1 MASPSDTKPQPP
13 THRAATHDSD
23 APPKPRYDEKIDGD
37 SFDVLRR
44 YQEVTLPPNARLK
57 LLSAPVP
64 VVPPEELQ
72 DTLPPNANIA
82 SPAPSAAGAPRPSP
96 GSNKTPSVD
105 VSRSRDT
112 LFLPRVRRQ
121 QRLRAF
127 VIGAVVVAVLLA
139 VVGFLVQQPS
149 PHDTTET
156 KSAEA
161 APNGAGAPPPVAP
174 LTPTQSA
181 PASPAISPVPTPPA
195 DPDAQPWSRS
205 ASSASPASPAPT
217 DPKPPG
223 KGPGEKLTPPSS
235 ANTPKPVPTPG
246 TTTDRGS
253 AFDGLMRPPS
263 D

>member
-1 MASPSDTKPQPP
+1 MASPSDTKPQTPA
-13 THRAATHDSD
+13 HRAASHDSD
-23 APPKPRYDEKIDGD
+23 GPPKPRYDEKIEGD

-72 DTLPPNANIA
+72 DTLPPNGNIA
-82 SPAPSAAGAPRPSP
+82 SPARSDARDPLPSP
-96 GSNKTPSVD
+96 GSNETPSVD

-149 PHDTTET
+149 QHDTTET
-156 KSAEA
+156 KSSEA

-181 PASPAISPVPTPPA
+181 PASPAISPAPTPPS
-195 DPDAQPWSRS
+195 DPDAQAS
-205 ASSASPASPAPT
+205 APSASPASPTPADPQPPT
-217 DPKPPG
+217 KR
-223 KGPGEKLTPPSS
+223 PGEKLTPAPS
-235 ANTPKPVPTPG
+235 ANTPKPVSTPG